1 MALACAFSV
10 LIYVSYLLGERYHN
24 KPFQTIVAHSHA
36 SINHI
41 AFPVVVICNKNRL
54 NWSRLPEIK
63 QQYNITADREKLFEK
78 ILTAYDGLSFHQFN
92 VFDSLR
98 DEDLESMNV
107 YNFTEI
113 ASEMAWRCNEILAD
127 CIWKSRS
134 RDCCKLFRP
143 RRLPLGLCLA
153 FNELEQRKPTMAT
166 GINTG
171 LLLRLLLR
179 KEDHAPESLFPKGFL
194 VSILKDYNNFY

>member
-36 SINHI
+36 SIDRI
-41 AFPVVVICNKNRL
+41 AFPVVIICNKNRL

-63 QQYNITADREKLFEK
+63 QRYNITADKEKLFEQ
-78 ILTAYDGLSFHQFN
+78 ILTAYDGLSFQQFN

-98 DEDLESMNV
+98 GEDLESMNV

-113 ASEMAWRCNEILAD
+113 ASEMAWRCSEILAD
-127 CIWKSRS
+127 CVWQSQS

-153 FNELEQRKPTMAT
+153 FNELEQRKGVST
-166 GINTG
+166 GLNTG
-171 LLLRLLLR
+171 LMLRLLLR
-179 KEDHAPESLFPKGFL
+179 EEDHAPGNLFPKGFL
-194 VSILKDYNNFY
+194 VGILMGYSN